1 VQSNRS
7 RPLAAFAASL
17 ALGAAC
23 AAPALAAPDPMLA
36 KQWPLSEPSATGA
49 FEAWTQSHGDGVIVA
64 VLDSGVQLDHPDLA
78 ANLWTNPGEI
88 AGNGVDDDANGVV
101 DDVNGA
107 NIVAGGGN
115 VVDDEGHGTHVA
127 GIIAAR
133 GGNGIGVVGLAPTA
147 RIMAIKVL
155 DAHRAGNSSQLA
167 RGIRYAVDEGA
178 RILNVS
184 LNGDATSDDLDAAL
198 RYGGQKGATI
208 VASAGNN
215 GRDLDLRPSYPASS
229 AEPAVLSVTASDK
242 GGGLLGFANRGRSS
256 VDIAAPGAEI
266 LSTARGS
273 RYEYRAG
280 TSMAAPYVAGALAL
294 LAAARPDM
302 PQADLRAA
310 LLSSAPRM
318 QGLEGLLGSGK
329 LNAGDAMHAI
339 LPGHLWRATS
349 VAAAS
354 ATPAAA
360 PLRVRLRTGQAVRA
374 GRRAT
379 LRWSASGTPK
389 VSSWRV
395 LLDGRRVATL
405 GRDRA
410 RVLRKRIARTGTHRW
425 IVAGYSAE
433 GYRLASATRRFK
445 VLRAR

>member
-1 VQSNRS
+1 VAPI
-7 RPLAAFAASL
+7 RPRFLAALAAGL
-17 ALGAAC
+17 ALGAAGP
-23 AAPALAAPDPMLA
+23 APAVAAPDPMLA
-36 KQWPLSEPSATGA
+36 DQWALSEPSATGA
-49 FEAWTQSHGDGVIVA
+49 VEAWTQSYGDGVVVA

-88 AGNGVDDDANGVV
+88 AGNGVDDDANGVI
-101 DDVNGA
+101 DDVHGA
-107 NIVAGGGN
+107 NFVAGGGN
-115 VVDDEGHGTHVA
+115 VSDDEGHGTHVA

-133 GGNGIGVVGLAPTA
+133 AGNGIGVVGLAPRA

-155 DAHRAGNSSQLA
+155 DANRAGNSSQLA
-167 RGIRYAVDEGA
+167 RGIRYAVDEGV
-178 RILNVS
+178 RILNIS
-184 LNGDATSDDLDAAL
+184 LNGDATSDELDAAL
-198 RYGGQKGATI
+198 RYAGQKGATI

-215 GRDLDLRPSYPASS
+215 GRDLDLRPSYPACSS
-229 AEPAVLSVTASDK
+229 EPAVLSVTGSDK
-242 GGGLLGFANRGRSS
+242 GGGLLGFANRGLSS

-273 RYEYRAG
+273 GYEYRAG

-302 PQADLRAA
+302 SQSDLRAA
-310 LLSSAPRM
+310 LLSSAPRSK
-318 QGLEGLLGSGK
+318 GLAGLLGSGE

-339 LPGHLWRATS
+339 LPGPLWRAPP

-354 ATPAAA
+354 ATPAAG
-360 PLRVRLRTGQAVRA
+360 PLRVRLRTGRAIRA

-379 LRWSASGTPK
+379 LRWSASGATK

-395 LLDGRRVATL
+395 LLDGRRVATV
-405 GRDRA
+405 RSPRA
-410 RVLRKRIARTGTHRW
+410 GVLRKRIGRAGTHRW